1 MTGRLEITLGRSE
14 GALVR
19 LLGLAERRGYPP
31 LLVSAVTTS
40 PDTFKVD
47 LTVESDRPLEQLA
60 RQVRKL
66 YDVATV
72 EIST

>member
-1 MTGRLEITLGRSE
+1 MTGRLDITLGRSE

-19 LLGLAERRGYPP
+19 LLGLTERRGYPC
-31 LLVSAVTTS
+31 VSVAAVTTTHN
-40 PDTFKVD
+40 TFKVE

-72 EIST
+72 EIAR

>member
-31 LLVSAVTTS
+31 LRVSAVTTTH
-40 PDTFKVD
+40 DTFKVD

-72 EIST
+72 EIRR